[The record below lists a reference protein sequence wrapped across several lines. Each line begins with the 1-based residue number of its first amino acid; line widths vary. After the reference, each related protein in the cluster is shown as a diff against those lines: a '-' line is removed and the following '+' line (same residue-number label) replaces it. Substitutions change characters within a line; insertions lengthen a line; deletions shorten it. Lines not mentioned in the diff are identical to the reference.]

1 METDD
6 KNSKESGKKYDV
18 ISIGNALMD
27 ILVKINEDKFLT
39 LKIEKGSMNFVSPES
54 VKLVEDVLLG
64 HEMTLEPGGASA
76 NTLSCL
82 ALLGSKVVFCGTV
95 GKDNHGE
102 VYEKK
107 LMETGVN
114 TSISKKD
121 GSTGKAYTFITPD
134 SQRTFM
140 VSLGIASKIGKED
153 ILEENIKQSK
163 ILYLTVYELLD
174 PELRKTCLNA
184 VEIAKASGTK
194 IALDLA
200 APNVVKDNL
209 AMLKEIV
216 DEHVDILLANE
227 GEASAFTGK
236 SPEESADEIA
246 KLVET
251 AVVKLGKGG
260 SIIIHQGEITKTES
274 FTANAVDTTGAGDM
288 YAAGILYGIAN
299 DIPMKK
305 ASLLASF
312 LGAKVVEKMGARLS
326 KEEIKSV
333 SEIFEMIDTK
343 LGIKKDIDDKSSKK
357 EKKELPEMKIESLGD
372 KKFHVSSQKDP
383 EKYYLVDLNTN
394 WCDCPSFYY
403 NKQECKHIKAVR
415 EYNARKS

>member
-6 KNSKESGKKYDV
+6 KISKEDNKKYDV

-95 GKDNHGE
+95 GKDNHGAI
-102 VYEKK
+102 YEKK
-107 LMETGVN
+107 LMETGVS
-114 TSISKKD
+114 TSISKKE

-184 VEIAKASGTK
+184 ISIAKSSGTK

-209 AMLKEIV
+209 TMLKEIV

-236 SPEESADEIA
+236 SPEDSADEIA

-299 DIPMKK
+299 NIPMKK
-305 ASLLASF
+305 ASLLGSF
-312 LGAKVVEKMGARLS
+312 LGAKVVEKIGARLS
-326 KEEIKSV
+326 KDEIKSV
-333 SEIFEMIDTK
+333 SEIFEMIDAK
-343 LGIKKDIDDKSSKK
+343 LGIKKQDKSDKKGKK
-357 EKKELPEMKIESLGD
+357 EVPEMKIVSLGD

-415 EYNARKS
+415 EYNAGKF

>member
-6 KNSKESGKKYDV
+6 KISKEDNKKYDV

-95 GKDNHGE
+95 GKDSHGII
-102 VYEKK
+102 YEKK
-107 LMETGVN
+107 LMETGVKTN
-114 TSISKKD
+114 ISKKE
-121 GSTGKAYTFITPD
+121 GSTGKAFTFITPD
-134 SQRTFM
+134 SQRTFI
-140 VSLGIASKIGKED
+140 VSLGVATQTGTKD
-153 ILEENIKQSK
+153 ILEEDIKQSK

-184 VEIAKASGTK
+184 ISIAKSSGTK

-209 AMLKEIV
+209 TMLKEIV

-246 KLVET
+246 ELVET

-305 ASLLASF
+305 ASLLGSF
-312 LGAKVVEKMGARLS
+312 LGAKVVEKIGARLS
-326 KEEIKSV
+326 KDEIKSV

-343 LGIKKDIDDKSSKK
+343 LGIKKETDNKSGKK
-357 EKKELPEMKIESLGD
+357 GKKELPEMKIESLGD

-415 EYNARKS
+415 EYNAGKF